1 MGYKHS
7 RNFLVTKKNE
17 IMLFVGKWIQ
27 IEINILCKLGQFQKD
42 RQHLFPLNCG
52 SQILQRHKILGV
64 QMP

>member
-42 RQHLFPLNCG
+42 KC
-52 SQILQRHKILGV
+52 
-64 QMP
+64 